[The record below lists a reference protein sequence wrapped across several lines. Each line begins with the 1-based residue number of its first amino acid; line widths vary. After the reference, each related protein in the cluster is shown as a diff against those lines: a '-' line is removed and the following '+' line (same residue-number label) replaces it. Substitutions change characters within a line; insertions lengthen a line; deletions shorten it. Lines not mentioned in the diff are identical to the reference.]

1 MWEPRFLRLIRRE
14 YTDLTTAKRL
24 MGSGVGLGWDGLGLG
39 GGGGG
44 ILLAIDAT
52 IRDSER

>member
-39 GGGGG
+39 GGGG